1 IINVEKAKKI
11 QHKKIEVN
19 SMTVQVSKPNMDT
32 HKRGDPMKCD
42 KTYKF
47 GKTTVHDVAPP
58 KMTDQELEQIEK
70 KIHQTAW
77 EILERIQEKEENNV
91 KSKMCPRS

>member
-1 IINVEKAKKI
+1 MPV
-11 QHKKIEVN
+11 H
-19 SMTVQVSKPNMDT
+19 VSKPNMSSP
-32 HKRGDPMKCD
+32 KRGDPMYD

-47 GKTTVHDVAPP
+47 GQTTVHVVAPP
-58 KMTDQELEQIEK
+58 QMTDQELEQIEK

-77 EILERIQEKEENNV
+77 AILERIQEKEENNV

>member
-1 IINVEKAKKI
+1 MPVL
-11 QHKKIEVN
+11 
-19 SMTVQVSKPNMDT
+19 SSKPHRD
-32 HKRGDPMKCD
+32 HVRGDPNMEYD

-47 GKTTVHDVAPP
+47 GQTTVHVVAPP
-58 KMTDQELEQIEK
+58 QMTDQELEQIEK